1 VAKAAGTAGDSAAAA
16 GGQLAF
22 GFGEERARGVAANRT
37 RERQDSCVSDPA
49 RKDLHDL
56 VDALPPGEVQA
67 ARRFL
72 EYLLEASDPLACLPD
87 DERARLHASLQ
98 SAEGEIAAGQ
108 AVPAEAVIRELR
120 AAR

>member
-1 VAKAAGTAGDSAAAA
+1 MSDS
-16 GGQLAF
+16 
-22 GFGEERARGVAANRT
+22 
-37 RERQDSCVSDPA
+37 A

-56 VDALPPGEVQA
+56 VDALPPGAVQA

-72 EYLLEASDPLACLPD
+72 EYLVKASDPLASLPD

-98 SAEGEIAAGQ
+98 KAEAETAAGQ